1 VCKFSTPQHSHHF
14 SSSSSSSSSFFFF
27 FFFYLPTWS
36 GIIRGSGTPLR
47 QFIYNKDLGALTVW
61 VMRDYDSVEPIIL
74 SVPEEDEVSI
84 RDVALMVA
92 EAAGIPPEK
101 VVFDTTKSDGQFKKT
116 ACNDKLKSLR
126 PDFKF
131 TPMKVGIQK
140 SVNWFNENYS
150 SARKGGH

>member
-1 VCKFSTPQHSHHF
+1 MLFIIIIFYFKCLDFF
-14 SSSSSSSSSFFFF
+14 LFFFNIKN
-27 FFFYLPTWS
+27 THD
-36 GIIRGSGTPLR
+36 IHRGSGTPLR

-84 RDVALMVA
+84 RDLALMVA
-92 EAAGIPPEK
+92 DAAGIPREK

-116 ACNDKLKSLR
+116 ACNDKLKGLR

-131 TPMKVGIQK
+131 TPMNEGIAK
-140 SVNWFNENYS
+140 AVKWFSENYD